1 MKSALEV
8 WVPRDP
14 SSGRPG
20 APTPKRTLGIL
31 NCRNVTHSFTNHPLP
46 PGIEKKGH
54 THTHTSTHGNQKPGL
69 PLQSRGQ
76 NW

>member
-20 APTPKRTLGIL
+20 APTPKRNLGIL
-31 NCRNVTHSFTNHPLP
+31 NCRNTFIHKSCPAP
-46 PGIEKKGH
+46 RDREER
-54 THTHTSTHGNQKPGL
+54 THTHIHT
-69 PLQSRGQ
+69 
-76 NW
+76 W